1 MYVCVCGWGGG
12 RGGVSVH
19 INNSLTTIS
28 PLYVRDLGGPNFGVD
43 DGRLAIGVHTLDI
56 TISTEFGQVLR
67 VLPLTIIIPGL
78 FNGLAI
84 YLSSIAMHDGFHF
97 VPSLQSCHSC
107 AFHYWI
113 RIS

>member
-1 MYVCVCGWGGG
+1 MC
-12 RGGVSVH
+12 
-19 INNSLTTIS
+19 
-28 PLYVRDLGGPNFGVD
+28 VRDLGGPNFGV

-67 VLPLTIIIPGL
+67 VLPLTIVIPGL
-78 FNGLAI
+78 FNGLDI
-84 YLSSIAMHDGFHF
+84 YLSSMHDGFHF

-107 AFHYWI
+107 AFQYWI